1 MKVTLFSIASGLLL
15 CGAKAQD
22 YLDQSPA
29 FSLELLSDDTD
40 LNGAFLSACH
50 VGAALEQLCILGGDS
65 TSLLDAEVFSFNTSS
80 SDDGQ
85 QAENPGLVT
94 FSLPYTGS
102 NGSATVSEPLGIF
115 PNIGDILATVELTPG
130 GIDGSNGGSVLAF
143 DDDELLNVP
152 WSTAATDRPA
162 FLYSWYICN
171 ATLTFYPTLYWV
183 VGSGAPNDPTCCPVN
198 VTRVWNN

>member
-15 CGAKAQD
+15 FGASAQD
-22 YLDQSPA
+22 YLVQSPA

-40 LNGAFLSACH
+40 LNGAFLSTCH
-50 VGAALEQLCILGGDS
+50 VGAALEQLCILSGDS
-65 TSLLDAEVFSFNTSS
+65 TSILDAEVFYFNISS

-115 PNIGDILATVELTPG
+115 PNIGDTLATVELTPG
-130 GIDGSNGGSVLAF
+130 GIDGSTGGSVLAF

-152 WSTAATDRPA
+152 WNAAATDGQA

-183 VGSGAPNDPTCCPVN
+183 VGSGAPSDPTCCPVN
-198 VTRVWNN
+198 VTRVWNS